1 MGISKEE
8 RKLKLISRITRMSHR
23 PQNIKCPGVLRKAT
37 RQLRNLEK
45 EEGSNE

>member
-1 MGISKEE
+1 MTREE
-8 RKLKLISRITRMSHR
+8 RITQLRMRITRMSHR
-23 PQNIKCPGVLRKAT
+23 PQNIKCPGALRKAT